1 MNVSE
6 KIAYLKGL
14 VEGLDIKAGSR
25 EDKLIS
31 AVVDVLDSIS
41 EELDGLNENA
51 ADRAEELDA
60 VSDDLS
66 VVEKEV
72 FGDDCCDDE
81 CCCDDDHCCDD
92 ECEDDEYPLFFEVT
106 CPSCDNTIT
115 IDEDV
120 LDLGKIQGPNG
131 GEMLEFDLDSIED
144 EDESDSGDGT
154 AE

>member
-1 MNVSE
+1 M
-6 KIAYLKGL
+6 
-14 VEGLDIKAGSR
+14 
-25 EDKLIS
+25 
-31 AVVDVLDSIS
+31 LDSIS

-51 ADRAEELDA
+51 ADMAEELDA

-81 CCCDDDHCCDD
+81 CFCDDDHCCDD

-120 LDLGKIQGPNG
+120 LDLGKIQCPNC

>member
-51 ADRAEELDA
+51 ADMAEELDA

-72 FGDDCCDDE
+72 FGDD
-81 CCCDDDHCCDD
+81 CCDD

-120 LDLGKIQGPNG
+120 LDLGKIQCPNC

>member
-51 ADRAEELDA
+51 ADMAEELDA

-72 FGDDCCDDE
+72 FGDGDFETLEVVPGEYAFVTEMMPEKTFDE
-81 CCCDDDHCCDD
+81 K
-92 ECEDDEYPLFFEVT
+92 LK
-106 CPSCDNTIT
+106 NIT
-115 IDEDV
+115 DV
-120 LDLGKIQGPNG
+120 LTVIRGN
-131 GEMLEFDLDSIED
+131 F
-144 EDESDSGDGT
+144 
-154 AE
+154 